1 MTDNSKKIAR
11 RRGTARKCTGSY
23 LRNLPDNR
31 GNQTGVTA
39 GTRGRGRSRGRGRGR
54 INDTERVHLAQI
66 GRVVPPQTIRET
78 FDEQLARYARED
90 AERLA
95 RYELEDA
102 AAAEIDAEFEAEEQT
117 TESESELEA
126 EPVTQ
131 TVVPRS
137 RSRIPANIQ
146 PTSVRV
152 IPTRTVSS
160 SEHQDPPITPL
171 EPEPW
176 VADLAVTA
184 PEEGPHTEP
193 TEQAE
198 PEAQQAAPITEH
210 H

>member
-11 RRGTARKCTGSY
+11 RRGTAQKCTGRY

-66 GRVVPPQTIRET
+66 GRVVPPQPIRET

-131 TVVPRS
+131 AVVPRS

-152 IPTRTVSS
+152 IPTRIVSS
-160 SEHQDPPITPL
+160 
-171 EPEPW
+171 
-176 VADLAVTA
+176 
-184 PEEGPHTEP
+184 
-193 TEQAE
+193 
-198 PEAQQAAPITEH
+198 
-210 H
+210 